1 MAYRRKSSTRKV
13 SRGSRRTVSRP
24 SRGRRTYSKRS
35 SRRGSARP
43 ATVRIVLEQ
52 PAANAISR
60 PFGVMDQSAVGMLN
74 GNADVKP
81 NNGKSKF

>member
-13 SRGSRRTVSRP
+13 SRGSRRSVSRP
-24 SRGRRTYSKRS
+24 SRGRRTYST
-35 SRRGSARP
+35 RRGRRSAPR
-43 ATVRIVLEQ
+43 ASTVRIVLEQ

-74 GNADVKP
+74 GNAPVQP
-81 NNGKSKF
+81 GNGKSKF